1 MIKIKFIIFKG
12 KKVLKNIYT
21 KIVKKLEKLNKKVI
35 AITLHCLITL
45 HN

>member
-12 KKVLKNIYT
+12 KKVLKDIST
-21 KIVKKLEKLNKKVI
+21 KRVKKLNKKVI